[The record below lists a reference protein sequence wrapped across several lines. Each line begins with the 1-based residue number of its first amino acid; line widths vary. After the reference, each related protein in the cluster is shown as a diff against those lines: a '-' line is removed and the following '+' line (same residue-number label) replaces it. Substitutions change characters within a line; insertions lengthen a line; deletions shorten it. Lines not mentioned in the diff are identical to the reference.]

1 MAEAAVKNAPKGW
14 NLRFSDPWLVLAVL
28 ALTAIGLV
36 MVYSASS
43 SLALKRHMDS
53 VFFFKRQMLHITVG
67 LGLMIM
73 LARMD
78 YDRLRRWAYPF
89 LGLVF
94 ILLIAVLIP
103 GLGHRAGGAARWLR
117 VFGISIQP
125 SELAKLA
132 LMMYMAY
139 SLSVHHENVKTFSR
153 GFLPHLGVAILLVLP
168 ILAQPDLGMSLMVFT
183 IGFVMMFVA
192 GVRVIYLGGLVLLA
206 SPVVYTLIVAFPYRF
221 QRLLV
226 FLDPWKYRYGAGFQ
240 IIHSFLAFGSGGTM
254 GAGLGASKQK
264 LFYLPEPHTDFIFSV
279 LGEEMGLWGVT
290 LVLSLFLMLV
300 WRGIKTA
307 LGARDLFG
315 TYLAMGATLVIG
327 LQAFVNAGVV
337 MGVLPTTGLTLPFIS
352 SGGSSMV
359 TNFFCVGILLSVSAH
374 KGKKA

>member
-1 MAEAAVKNAPKGW
+1 MAEAAVKTAPKNW
-14 NLRFSDPWLVLAVL
+14 SVKFSDPWLILAVL

-53 VFFFKRQMLHITVG
+53 AYFFKRQILHVG
-67 LGLMIM
+67 VGIGLMIV

-78 YDRLRRWAYPF
+78 YDRFRRWAYPF
-89 LGLVF
+89 LGFVF
-94 ILLIAVLIP
+94 LLLIAVLIP
-103 GLGHRAGGAARWLR
+103 GVGHRAGGAARWLR
-117 VFGISIQP
+117 ILGVSIQP

-132 LMMYMAY
+132 LVMYMAY
-139 SLSVHHENVKTFSR
+139 SLAVHHDNVKTFSR
-153 GFLPHLGVAILLVLP
+153 GFLPHLGMATLLVLP

-183 IGFVMMFVA
+183 IGLVMMFVA
-192 GVRVIYLGGLVLLA
+192 GVRMIYLGGLVLLA
-206 SPVVYTLIVAFPYRF
+206 SPIVYALIVAFPYRF
-221 QRLLV
+221 QRLIV

-240 IIHSFLAFGSGGTM
+240 IVHSFLAFGSGGPW

-290 LVLSLFLMLV
+290 LVLGLFLLLV

-315 TYLAMGATLVIG
+315 TYLAMGATLIIG

-359 TNFFCVGILLSVSAH
+359 VNFFCVGILLSVSAH
-374 KGKKA
+374 RGKKA

>member
-1 MAEAAVKNAPKGW
+1 MAEAAVKTAPKTW
-14 NLRFSDPWLVLAVL
+14 SLRFSDPWLILAVL

-43 SLALKRHMDS
+43 SLALKRHMDAAY
-53 VFFFKRQMLHITVG
+53 FFKRQLLHVGVG
-67 LGLMIM
+67 LGLMIF
-73 LARMD
+73 LARME

-94 ILLIAVLIP
+94 ILLVAVLIP

-117 VFGISIQP
+117 LFGVSIQP

-139 SLSVHHENVKTFSR
+139 SLSAHHDNIRTFSR
-153 GFLPHLGVAILLVLP
+153 GFLPHLGMSVVLVLP

-183 IGFVMMFVA
+183 IGLVMMFVA
-192 GVRVIYLGGLVLLA
+192 GVRMLYLGGLVVTA
-206 SPVVYTLIVAFPYRF
+206 IPVVYTLIVAFPYRF
-221 QRLLV
+221 QRLAV

-240 IIHSFLAFGSGGTM
+240 IVHSFLAFGSGGTM

-279 LGEEMGLWGVT
+279 LGEELGLWGVA
-290 LVLSLFLMLV
+290 LVLSLFLLLV

-315 TYLAMGATLVIG
+315 TYLAMGATLIIG

-337 MGVLPTTGLTLPFIS
+337 MGALPTTGLTLPFIS

-359 TNFFCVGILLSVSAH
+359 TNFVCVGILLSVSAH
-374 KGKKA
+374 RDRKA